1 MQGGTILFRETPEAM
16 VVCIKKEAGL
26 LSTGTGMFASA
37 LIQVA
42 GM

>member
-1 MQGGTILFRETPEAM
+1 MQGGAILIRETPEAM
-16 VVCIKKEAGL
+16 VVYTEKEAGL

-42 GM
+42 GK